1 MYTPKQFALED
12 AEKIVSFM
20 QAYSFA
26 TLVTVRDGL
35 PVATHLPF
43 VVELR
48 EGSVILTS
56 HMAKANPQWKDLAEQ
71 QALVIFTEPHA
82 YISPSLYEHERNV
95 PTWNYVAVHAYG
107 QAVLQTEDHQ
117 ALTILEAMMDSF
129 EPAYKQQWDGLP
141 EDYRLKLLKGIVAFR
156 ISVTDLQGK
165 HKVSQNKTEAE
176 RQRIIESLSRGN
188 DQERAI
194 GEWMREQMT
203 DGG

>member
-43 VVELR
+43 VVEHQD
-48 EGSVILTS
+48 GTVILTS

-82 YISPSLYEHERNV
+82 YISPSLYDHERNV

-107 QAVLQTEDHQ
+107 QAVLQTEDDQ

-156 ISVTDLQGK
+156 ITVSDLQGK

-176 RQRIIESLSRGN
+176 RQRIIESLSHGN

-194 GEWMREQMT
+194 AEWMREE
-203 DGG
+203 DR